1 MGGEYYLEVDALRK
15 PGASGVQLSEEFRGE
30 SDVDQGVG
38 GASERGAEAGNMFS
52 IKLRCFW

>member
-30 SDVDQGVG
+30 SGMDQREG
-38 GASERGAEAGNMFS
+38 GR
-52 IKLRCFW
+52 